1 MFRKLILSILF
12 STLVYS
18 SSLKLNDK
26 ISNFSLTDQFDRIH
40 TITSE
45 VSTIVITFEKETLNS
60 VNDFLSKKERDFL
73 EKNNAIFIANISC
86 LPNIFTRM
94 FTLPKLRDYKY
105 SILLIYDEKSAK
117 FFEVEN
123 KITVYSI
130 ENGIVKEIKY
140 LNSIS
145 ELEEILKWILFH
157 LMNLKY

>member
-12 STLVYS
+12 STLVYCS
-18 SSLKLNDK
+18 PLKLNDK

-40 TITSE
+40 TITND

-60 VNDFLSKKERDFL
+60 VNDFLSKKEKDFL
-73 EKNNAIFIANISC
+73 ERNNAIFIANISC

-130 ENGIVKEIKY
+130 ENGIVKDIKY
-140 LNSIS
+140 LSSIS
-145 ELEEILKWILFH
+145 ELEEILK
-157 LMNLKY
+157 

>member
-1 MFRKLILSILF
+1 MFRKLILSILL

-40 TITSE
+40 TITSD

-130 ENGIVKEIKY
+130 ENGIVKDIKY
-140 LNSIS
+140 LNSIF
-145 ELEEILKWILFH
+145 ELEEILK
-157 LMNLKY
+157 

>member
-1 MFRKLILSILF
+1 MFRKLILSILL

-40 TITSE
+40 TITSD

-130 ENGIVKEIKY
+130 ENGIVKNIRY
-140 LNSIS
+140 LNSIF

>member
-60 VNDFLSKKERDFL
+60 VNDFLSKKERDVL

-130 ENGIVKEIKY
+130 ENGIVKDIKY
-140 LNSIS
+140 LNSIF
-145 ELEEILKWILFH
+145 ELEEILK
-157 LMNLKY
+157 

>member
-1 MFRKLILSILF
+1 MFRKLILSILL

-40 TITSE
+40 TITSD

-130 ENGIVKEIKY
+130 EDGIVKDIRY
-140 LNSIS
+140 LNSIF
-145 ELEEILKWILFH
+145 ELEEILK
-157 LMNLKY
+157 

>member
-1 MFRKLILSILF
+1 MFRKLILSILL

-40 TITSE
+40 TITSD

-60 VNDFLSKKERDFL
+60 VNDFLSKKEKDFL
-73 EKNNAIFIANISC
+73 ERNNAIFIANISC

-130 ENGIVKEIKY
+130 ENGIVKNIRY
-140 LNSIS
+140 LNSIF
-145 ELEEILKWILFH
+145 ELEEILK
-157 LMNLKY
+157 

>member
-1 MFRKLILSILF
+1 MFRKLILSILL

-60 VNDFLSKKERDFL
+60 VNDFLSKKEKDFL
-73 EKNNAIFIANISC
+73 ERNNAIFIANISC

-105 SILLIYDEKSAK
+105 PILLIYDEKSAK

-130 ENGIVKEIKY
+130 EDGIVKNIRY
-140 LNSIS
+140 LNSIF
-145 ELEEILKWILFH
+145 ELEEILK
-157 LMNLKY
+157 

>member
-1 MFRKLILSILF
+1 MLKKLILSILL

-40 TITSE
+40 TITSD

-130 ENGIVKEIKY
+130 EDGIVKNIRY
-140 LNSIS
+140 LNSIF
-145 ELEEILKWILFH
+145 ELEEILK
-157 LMNLKY
+157 

>member
-1 MFRKLILSILF
+1 MFRKLILSILL

-18 SSLKLNDK
+18 SPLKLNDK

-40 TITSE
+40 TITSD

-60 VNDFLSKKERDFL
+60 VNDFLSKKEKDFL
-73 EKNNAIFIANISC
+73 ERNNAIFIANISC

-130 ENGIVKEIKY
+130 EDGIVKDIRY
-140 LNSIS
+140 LNSIF
-145 ELEEILKWILFH
+145 ELEEILK
-157 LMNLKY
+157 

>member
-1 MFRKLILSILF
+1 MFRKLILSILL

-60 VNDFLSKKERDFL
+60 VNDFLSKKEKDFL
-73 EKNNAIFIANISC
+73 ERNNAIFIANISC

-105 SILLIYDEKSAK
+105 PILLIYDEKSAK

-130 ENGIVKEIKY
+130 ENGIVKDIKY
-140 LNSIS
+140 LNSIF
-145 ELEEILKWILFH
+145 ELEEILK
-157 LMNLKY
+157 

>member
-73 EKNNAIFIANISC
+73 EKNNTIFIANISC

-130 ENGIVKEIKY
+130 ENGIVKDIKY
-140 LNSIS
+140 LNSIF
-145 ELEEILKWILFH
+145 ELEEILKWFLFH

>member
-1 MFRKLILSILF
+1 MFRKLILSILL

-40 TITSE
+40 TITSD

-60 VNDFLSKKERDFL
+60 LNDFLSKKEKDFL
-73 EKNNAIFIANISC
+73 EKNNTIFIANISC
-86 LPNIFTRM
+86 WSNIFTRM

-105 SILLIYDEKSAK
+105 PILLIYDEKSAK
-117 FFEVEN
+117 FSEIEN

-130 ENGIVKEIKY
+130 ENGIVKEIRY
-140 LNSIS
+140 LNSIF
-145 ELEEILKWILFH
+145 ELEEILK
-157 LMNLKY
+157 